1 MRKTPRTSWILAGV
15 VVAVTAVGSF
25 ILGLTSEDRGVV
37 VEAPPAPASAPAPAS
52 GPAPAAAPA
61 PGDDAFRDH
70 FTAGV
75 EYLRQGRPHEALV
88 SFNAASHLRP
98 HVPEVFVNIGFAQAT
113 MGKHGDAAEAFDR
126 ALQIKPD
133 QTNAYF
139 GLAVAL
145 EGMGRLEEALGAMR
159 TFEHLTPREDEKFRV
174 LAASAIWEWSATLE
188 ARRAEARPPD
198 AEPKE
203 GN

>member
-1 MRKTPRTSWILAGV
+1 MRTTPRTSWILAGV

-37 VEAPPAPASAPAPAS
+37 VEAPPAPPSVSAPV
-52 GPAPAAAPA
+52 PAAAPA
-61 PGDDAFRDH
+61 PGDDAFRSY

-113 MGKHGDAAEAFDR
+113 MGNHREAAEAFDK
-126 ALQIKPD
+126 ALQINPN

-188 ARRAEARPPD
+188 ARRRQVRPPD
-198 AEPKE
+198 AAPTE